1 MLSVLS
7 VLGENLE
14 MTNKTTAP
22 SEPNSVPTIEVTG
35 SAIRQQAP
43 KNGVILVPMTEK
55 APLQEAAWAK
65 FQEAHLGLKEA
76 IATAGTIG
84 NVMPRQSSEE
94 VSRGLRSGVEYSV
107 TAIIE
112 VEFIPANYGQILEA
126 LLKCGLPI
134 STPRFVY
141 DDLPKATPELLA
153 EAAATARANAAG
165 IAAGVQGKI
174 GRLVSINIGPPRLKP
189 VLRPTH
195 AIESVIYKHATTAN
209 HFESRLLEEK
219 LETFDTEI
227 QVTVE
232 YEIIEDSHLGEVA

>member
-1 MLSVLS
+1 MSF
-7 VLGENLE
+7 
-14 MTNKTTAP
+14 KTLVP
-22 SEPNSVPTIEVTG
+22 SEAKSIPTIEVTG

-43 KNGVILVPMTEK
+43 KNGVITVPVTGK
-55 APLQEAAWAK
+55 APTQEAAWAK
-65 FQEAHLGLKEA
+65 FQETHLGLKEA
-76 IATAGTIG
+76 VETAGTIG
-84 NVMPRQSSEE
+84 NVMPRESSEE
-94 VSRGLRSGVEYSV
+94 VSRGLRSGVEFSV

-112 VEFIPANYGQILEA
+112 VEFVPANYGQILEA

-141 DDLPKATPELLA
+141 DDLPKVTPELLA
-153 EAAATARANAAG
+153 EAAATAKANAVG
-165 IAAGVQGKI
+165 IATGVQGKI

-189 VLRPTH
+189 VFRPTH
-195 AIESVIYKHATTAN
+195 AIESVIYSRSMTAD

-232 YEIIEDSHLGEVA
+232 YEIIEDSHSSEVA